1 LLNSMRAR
9 SQAFDEP
16 LSMRRQRFEIS
27 DANGV
32 VPKSP
37 GIRKRNDSDC
47 H

>member
-1 LLNSMRAR
+1 MRAR
-9 SQAFDEP
+9 PQAFDEP
-16 LSMRRQRFEIS
+16 PSMRRQRFEIP

-37 GIRKRNDSDC
+37 RIDKRNNPDG